1 MNESNAFN
9 RTVLELLT
17 DAIISTDLSFNIRS
31 WNKSAEEIYGW
42 PAAEVV
48 GQPLPRVVSTSY
60 PDNTPEEVFA
70 QLLQQGQWQ
79 GEVVHKRKDG
89 AAINIQASMSILKDN
104 DGHPT
109 GAVSVN
115 RDITEHKRMEAALR
129 KSKELF
135 AKAFHGSPLPMM
147 LARRTDG
154 AFIEVNES
162 FLRLYEY
169 NREEVIGRTSL
180 DLNLI
185 DPEIRTENARLYRRQ
200 GTSRNNEIQVR
211 TKSGRPLTVLVS
223 VESTEL
229 AGEACVITT
238 VLDITER
245 REAEQALQESQRLLR
260 EAQEYGRIGSWELD
274 LVQNEFHLSDIFI
287 EFHGM
292 SQNTYIPDK
301 MYRYLY
307 PEDEA
312 QVAQAFDNA
321 MAGQE
326 YDVVHRIYRED
337 TGAIRWVHARG
348 LLIRDEMGNPLR
360 IVGSSQDVTE
370 QKQAEETLK
379 RYNERLTVLH
389 EIDQG
394 IVAARS
400 AKDIMQPALQ
410 GIRRLIPCTR
420 VGIALIETVSA
431 EVVIF
436 ALNGDTDS
444 LLETGQRMPLV
455 HNQLIEQLAA
465 GQAVVIPDLSLHQ
478 HSASPETVKQLVK
491 EGLRSSLTI
500 PLIMQ
505 EQLIGVFFLV
515 DATPH
520 YFTAEHQ
527 EIAGEVAS
535 QLVIAI
541 QQHRLQEQIRRHAQE
556 LEQRV
561 AERTAELEEQYRR
574 QAALE
579 ERQRLARELHDAVS
593 QSLFSARVIAE
604 SLPRL
609 WERNPELVRSSL
621 TDLHRL
627 TRGALAEMRTLLLEL
642 RPAALEEVSLGELLQ
657 QLTEGIAGRSQVEV
671 TLTVEGQDAVPTEVK
686 IALFRMAQE
695 ALNNTIKHARA
706 KQISVKMVSRPDEI
720 RLHISDNGRGFNPAD
735 RPSGHLGLQIMAE
748 RAEAIGARLQIS
760 SRINAGTVVNIVWPN
775 TLPEEKL

>member
-9 RTVLELLT
+9 QTVLELLT

-31 WNKSAEEIYGW
+31 WNKSAEKIYGW
-42 PAAEVV
+42 SAAEVI
-48 GQPLPRVVSTSY
+48 GQPLPQVVSTSY
-60 PDNTPEEVFA
+60 PDNTPEDVFA
-70 QLLQQGQWQ
+70 QFWQQGQWQ
-79 GEVVHKRKDG
+79 GEVVQTRKDG
-89 AAINIQASMSILKDN
+89 VVINIQTSMSILKDQ
-104 DGHPT
+104 DGNPT
-109 GAVSVN
+109 GAVSIN
-115 RDITEHKRMEAALR
+115 RDISERKRMETALR
-129 KSKELF
+129 KSEELF

-162 FLRLYEY
+162 FLRLYEF

-185 DPEIRTENARLYRRQ
+185 DPAIRAENARLFRQ
-200 GTSRNNEIQVR
+200 KGASHNNEIQVR

-223 VESTEL
+223 SESTEL

-245 REAEQALQESQRLLR
+245 KQAEQALQESQRLLQ

-274 LVQNEFHLSDIFI
+274 LVQNEFHLSDIFR
-287 EFHGM
+287 EFHGL
-292 SQNTYIPDK
+292 SQNTYNPDK

-370 QKQAEETLK
+370 RKQAEESLK

-389 EIDQG
+389 QIDQG

-420 VGIALIETVSA
+420 VGIALIEMISS

-444 LLETGQRMPLV
+444 LLEIGQGMALV
-455 HNQLIEQLAA
+455 RSQLFEQLAA
-465 GQAVVIPDLSLHQ
+465 GQSLVIPDLNSHQ
-478 HSASPETVKQLVK
+478 PTASPEFVKQLVK

-500 PLIMQ
+500 PLIVH
-505 EQLIGVFFLV
+505 EQLIGVFFLADV
-515 DATPH
+515 TRD

-527 EIAGEVAS
+527 EIAGEVAN

-579 ERQRLARELHDAVS
+579 ERQRLARELHDVVS
-593 QSLFSARVIAE
+593 QNLFSASTIAE

-627 TRGALAEMRTLLLEL
+627 TRGALAE
-642 RPAALEEVSLGELLQ
+642 
-657 QLTEGIAGRSQVEV
+657 
-671 TLTVEGQDAVPTEVK
+671 
-686 IALFRMAQE
+686 
-695 ALNNTIKHARA
+695 
-706 KQISVKMVSRPDEI
+706 
-720 RLHISDNGRGFNPAD
+720 
-735 RPSGHLGLQIMAE
+735 

-760 SRINAGTVVNIVWPN
+760 SRIDAGTVVNIIWPD
-775 TLPEEKL
+775 TLPEETS